1 MPTRPTRK
9 KKRLTKEVK
18 ERTYAERQQR
28 LIDTFQILGIKLIQ
42 DSERL
47 LEECLRQFEEVQ
59 DPKLKKRYRAMIKS
73 VEKNLLALR
82 NKTQE
87 VLRNIVLM
95 QKGLD
100 SLK

>member
-1 MPTRPTRK
+1 MPIRK
-9 KKRLTKEVK
+9 KKRLPKEAE
-18 ERTYAERQQR
+18 ERMYAERQQR

-42 DSERL
+42 EAEGL
-47 LEECLRQFEEVQ
+47 LEVCLKQFEEVE
-59 DPKLKKRYRAMIKS
+59 DPKLKRRYRAMIKK

-82 NKTQE
+82 DKTQE

>member
-1 MPTRPTRK
+1 MPIRK
-9 KKRLTKEVK
+9 KKRLPKEAE
-18 ERTYAERQQR
+18 ERMYTERQQR

-42 DSERL
+42 EAEGL
-47 LEECLRQFEEVQ
+47 LEVCLMQFEEVE
-59 DPKLKKRYRAMIKS
+59 DPKLKRRYRAMIKK

-82 NKTQE
+82 DKTLE

-95 QKGLD
+95 QKSLE